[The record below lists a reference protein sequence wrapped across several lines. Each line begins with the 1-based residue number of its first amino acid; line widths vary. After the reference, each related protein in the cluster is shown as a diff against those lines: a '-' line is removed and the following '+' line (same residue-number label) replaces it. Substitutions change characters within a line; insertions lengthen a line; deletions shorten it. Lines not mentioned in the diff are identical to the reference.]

1 MCHLFASLFG
11 ALCCFFR
18 TRAVLQ
24 LEIVALRHQI
34 NVLRRSQH
42 GRVRL
47 RAADRLFWTWLLR
60 LWSGWRSALVIVKP
74 ETVIAWHRQGFRLY
88 WSWKSRHGQPG
99 RPELAKETR
108 ELIRRM
114 SLANPLWGAPRIHG
128 ELLKLGLVLSQA
140 TVAKYMVRTRKPP
153 SQTWRS
159 FLNNHASQFASTDF
173 FVVPTVTFRLLY
185 VFIVLAHQRRQV
197 IHFNVTTH
205 PSSEWTARQIAEAF
219 PWGSAPRY
227 LLHDRDSIYAGRFH
241 DQVGEMGIREVLTAP
256 RSPWQSPYVERL
268 IGSIG
273 VSVWIM

>member
-1 MCHLFASLFG
+1 
-11 ALCCFFR
+11 
-18 TRAVLQ
+18 
-24 LEIVALRHQI
+24 
-34 NVLRRSQH
+34 
-42 GRVRL
+42 
-47 RAADRLFWTWLLR
+47 
-60 LWSGWRSALVIVKP
+60 
-74 ETVIAWHRQGFRLY
+74 
-88 WSWKSRHGQPG
+88 
-99 RPELAKETR
+99 
-108 ELIRRM
+108 M

-185 VFIVLAHQRRQV
+185 VFIVLAHQRRRV
-197 IHFNVTTH
+197 IHFNVSAH

-268 IGSIG
+268 IGSIRRECLDQ
-273 VSVWIM
+273 